1 MEHLGGCSPT
11 ILALRAFRCAPLGA
25 FSAIETMSDPCF
37 ISSDVLYLCTF
48 RWTPESVCLGCIRG
62 MCRVLFLK
70 ARNGMEVLLRK
81 RSIHFI
87 LSV

>member
-37 ISSDVLYLCTF
+37 ISSIYVHSDGRQKVSAWGVFVACA
-48 RWTPESVCLGCIRG
+48 G
-62 MCRVLFLK
+62 
-70 ARNGMEVLLRK
+70 
-81 RSIHFI
+81 
-87 LSV
+87 LSS